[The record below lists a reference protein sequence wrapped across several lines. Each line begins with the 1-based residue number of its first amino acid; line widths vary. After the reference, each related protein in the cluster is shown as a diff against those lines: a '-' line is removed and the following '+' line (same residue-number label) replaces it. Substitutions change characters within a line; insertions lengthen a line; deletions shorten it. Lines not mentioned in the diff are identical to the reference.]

1 MGLDTFAS
9 RTPDDVSLTEDD
21 ERAFDE
27 AGLQLCGG
35 IYSGAE
41 SSFRGK
47 VYADA
52 VERVTSVN
60 LYQEWIPP
68 ETVRLMAKAFEDC
81 DPEAVE
87 RDLAT
92 STREVTQTEIDY
104 LRRFFQICAERG
116 LGLIGW
122 W

>member
-1 MGLDTFAS
+1 MGLDSFAS
-9 RTPDDVSLTEDD
+9 RAPGDVTLTEED

-27 AGLQLCGG
+27 AGLKLCGG

-47 VYADA
+47 VYAEA
-52 VERVTSVN
+52 VERVSGVN

-68 ETVRLMAKAFEDC
+68 ETVLAMAKAFEGC

-87 RDLAT
+87 RDLAGEP
-92 STREVTQTEIDY
+92 RETTASEIGD
-104 LRRFFQICAERG
+104 LRKFFGICAERG